1 MEQNDIVPVSRAE
14 LYDAFLLHSDQVP
27 AICRFVQQRSVGPR
41 WLDAGCGTGRPA
53 GSVGTGL
60 RCCGNRSRHR
70 LRDPG
75 AGSGTGCCIICGA
88 LQELRQLE
96 LNDLDGI
103 VVCNG
108 PLGYILDDS
117 ELAEP
122 SWPWWLRCVPGGV
135 LITDTWYP
143 WILDHYEP
151 PAVQRAQIRG
161 FEVERRSRH
170 EIDRSLQRFTH
181 VDVITVSQGEGRQ
194 VQREERFPFAMRS
207 SSFLL
212 EAHQAAGLQALEAWQ
227 GWDADAPSDTVD
239 GPRVLLTESAD
250 WTELFGDSGRFSR
263 RRIVHIGGLSR
274 SNGEDA
280 KVQAVAGVTRSGIG
294 LTLMQLGGTKEQDT
308 SGV

>member
-27 AICRFVQQRSVGPR
+27 AICRFVQRRSVGPR
-41 WLDAGCGTGRPA
+41 WLDAGCGTGRLLPVLLEQGFDVA
-53 GSVGTGL
+53 GID
-60 RCCGNRSRHR
+60 
-70 LRDPG
+70 RDIDYVTRARGRAPG
-75 AGSGTGCCIICGA
+75 CRIICGA

-117 ELAEP
+117 ELAETLLAMVAA
-122 SWPWWLRCVPGGV
+122 LRPGGV
-135 LITDTWYP
+135 LITDTPNFP

-181 VDVITVSQGEGRQ
+181 VDVITVSQGGGRQ

-239 GPRVLLTESAD
+239 GPRVLLT
-250 WTELFGDSGRFSR
+250 GIR
-263 RRIVHIGGLSR
+263 GL
-274 SNGEDA
+274 D
-280 KVQAVAGVTRSGIG
+280 
-294 LTLMQLGGTKEQDT
+294 
-308 SGV
+308 